1 MGDTMKV
8 VKVLASMEDLTCG
21 TDKETQN
28 RAGQDVEVTQID
40 QHYAVSSQEDLRK
53 IDIGLYTYAK
63 IGELAYRFDSNATS
77 GVPSDFGPGY
87 WNISHLEAEG
97 VKLSSGTNLETAV
110 TALQNQVA
118 FQADAVGSSKK
129 LFSAKVKRDATGW
142 VLEDSNKVVSVKEET
157 KPGAS
162 EATLTLSFDKTPIS
176 VIAVDAPGYTIDS
189 AITGNDM
196 ELCFLH
202 SLNGTVETDGTLVT
216 DSLWNSLVSTS
227 VDGDTGLITIKHP
240 SSANTT
246 LGKTNP
252 YLVPGSISKCE
263 GPDSNK
269 FVLDAW
275 LTYFPASHKIQ
286 PLAPL
291 HAYVE
296 YRTATDDF
304 GVTTHNVGV
313 TAEKGTGGAVAVNHA
328 NLQALPTA
336 QASVDSL
343 LAKVLPNSAEKS
355 IVSLFN
361 FSGTKKTDY
370 TAETTFYINSTSLA
384 PVNFPFKAKFNFDFG
399 QTVVP
404 ASSFEVGFEF
414 YIIGLIEA

>member
-8 VKVLASMEDLTCG
+8 VKVLASMDDLTCG
-21 TDKETQN
+21 LGKEVQN

-40 QHYAVSSQEDLRK
+40 QHYAVSSQEDLQK

-63 IGELAYRFDSNATS
+63 IGELAYRFDPNATT
-77 GVPSDFGPGY
+77 GIPSDFGPGY
-87 WNISHLEAEG
+87 WNISCLDAVG
-97 VKLSSGTNLETAV
+97 VKLASGVSLETAV
-110 TALQNQVA
+110 TTLQDQVT
-118 FQADAVGSSKK
+118 FQADAVGTSKK

-157 KPGAS
+157 KPGAT
-162 EATLTLSFDKTPIS
+162 EATLTLSFDKAPIS
-176 VIAVDAPGYTIDS
+176 IMAVDAPGYVVDS
-189 AITGNDM
+189 AVTGNDM
-196 ELCFLH
+196 EICFLH

-216 DSLWNSLVSTS
+216 DSLWDNLVSAD
-227 VDGDTGLITIKHP
+227 VDSTTGLITITHP
-240 SSANTT
+240 ASTNTT

-252 YLVPGSISKCE
+252 YLVPGSVSKHE
-263 GPDSNK
+263 GPDTNK

-275 LTYFPASHKIQ
+275 LAYFQASHKIQ

-304 GVTTHNVGV
+304 GITTHNVGI
-313 TAEKGTGGAVAVNHA
+313 TAEKGTGGSVVVNHA

-336 QASVDSL
+336 QASADSW

-355 IVSLFN
+355 IVSLFS
-361 FSGTKKTDY
+361 FSGSKKSSY
-370 TAETTFYINSTSLA
+370 TADTAFYINSSSLM
-384 PVNFPFKAKFNFDFG
+384 PVKFPFKAKYNFDFG